1 MAEKVS
7 DDIGVPDKLAWQINR
22 RRLAYIAMAAIIVT
36 IVSSFVWPERAT
48 QVPAAE
54 MIYISLAGIIMAF
67 FGADALVSRKKGK

>member
-1 MAEKVS
+1 MAAKVS